1 MKTILMLLFVSLLSA
16 CAPET
21 RIEVIKKP
29 IFPELP
35 PVQKPMKLQLETCE
49 LDYPRLTDSEVVEK
63 NLTDCI
69 QHADKNSADY
79 QRRCVEYPVDLK
91 SNLFIG
97 FDQESWLC
105 HVRNQQK
112 IQLQLKI
119 FDGLI
124 DSVNKTRSDW
134 IDRNQAAE

>member
-1 MKTILMLLFVSLLSA
+1 MKKITSIAMLLFLAA
-16 CAPET
+16 CSPEARVNLVKT
-21 RIEVIKKP
+21 P

-35 PVQKPMKLQLETCE
+35 PVQKPFKLNLETCE
-49 LDYPRLTDSEVVEK
+49 LDYPRNTSSEMTEK
-63 NLTDCI
+63 NITDCI
-69 QHADKNSADY
+69 NHQNKSSVDY
-79 QRRCVEYPVDLK
+79 QRRCLEYPVDMN

-112 IQLQLKI
+112 IQLQLKVY
-119 FDGLI
+119 DGLI

-134 IDRNQAAE
+134 IDRNRAQE